1 MKTNPLMT
9 LESARSDYTNDA
21 GLSDVSEHTEDTFDS
36 SSVNTHHQVM
46 LMQPSSEDK
55 SFLLVSSL
63 YQLGGYSRN
72 GSPHYV
78 K

>member
-36 SSVNTHHQVM
+36 TSVNTHQVM
-46 LMQPSSEDK
+46 HPS
-55 SFLLVSSL
+55 
-63 YQLGGYSRN
+63 
-72 GSPHYV
+72 
-78 K
+78 

>member
-46 LMQPSSEDK
+46 QPSKENMSYLPVN
-55 SFLLVSSL
+55 S
-63 YQLGGYSRN
+63 
-72 GSPHYV
+72 
-78 K
+78 